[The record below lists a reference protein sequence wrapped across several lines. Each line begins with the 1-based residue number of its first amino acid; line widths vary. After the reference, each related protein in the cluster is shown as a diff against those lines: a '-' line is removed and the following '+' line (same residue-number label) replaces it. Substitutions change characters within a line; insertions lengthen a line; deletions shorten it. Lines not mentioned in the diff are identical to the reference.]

1 MTKRAHA
8 VWRRRI
14 GQNLRFANDVERLSH
29 LQIESIIVDDVVA
42 HFANYVPPK
51 GCAYRNWES
60 TSLPKAT
67 NASNQH
73 TPTDSGAEELDEDL
87 KRALQLSMEE
97 SNQVLTARA
106 TEKADA
112 EEMEQRSPGLDRIP
126 RSHDVSSPQNS
137 VLDPNHHHEDILE
150 QVEQLCRTMCN
161 KMDAGIYEPATPQF
175 RYDLDQMQ
183 KRLAESLQY
192 TTNKQQSAMGLHDR
206 IQWALQTYDHLLES
220 RIHSLHGNGH
230 SSELYNPANA
240 QPSIEDELFA
250 DASAPSFSMADQAI
264 IEEETR
270 VSNDRNHM
278 QYNTPPV
285 VQHQFHGLH
294 VTPDNVNP
302 RGHVEPGSQQQDMPL
317 IDLSD

>member
-1 MTKRAHA
+1 MRLPQLGINEP
-8 VWRRRI
+8 VRI
-14 GQNLRFANDVERLSH
+14 CDSCYTEIKLKKLSKD
-29 LQIESIIVDDVVA
+29 S
-42 HFANYVPPK
+42 
-51 GCAYRNWES
+51 
-60 TSLPKAT
+60 PKAT
-67 NASNQH
+67 TASNQH

-137 VLDPNHHHEDILE
+137 FLDPNHHHEDILE

-192 TTNKQQSAMGLHDR
+192 TTNKQRKCRM
-206 IQWALQTYDHLLES
+206 
-220 RIHSLHGNGH
+220 HSQASMVYPKLGR
-230 SSELYNPANA
+230 LY
-240 QPSIEDELFA
+240 
-250 DASAPSFSMADQAI
+250 
-264 IEEETR
+264 
-270 VSNDRNHM
+270 
-278 QYNTPPV
+278 
-285 VQHQFHGLH
+285 
-294 VTPDNVNP
+294 
-302 RGHVEPGSQQQDMPL
+302 
-317 IDLSD
+317 